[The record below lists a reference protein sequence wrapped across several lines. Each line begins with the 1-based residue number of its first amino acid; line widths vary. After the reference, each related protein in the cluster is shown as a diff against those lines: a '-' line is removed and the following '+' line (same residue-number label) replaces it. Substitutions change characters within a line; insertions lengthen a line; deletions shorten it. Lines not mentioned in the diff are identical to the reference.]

1 LELLFGEKK
10 NSEKNFGKFRKKL
23 KKNRKKFGKNSGKI
37 REKFGKNFGQ
47 LNKLLSSRWG
57 VEEQKINS
65 FSLKS
70 PFNDTRLLHIP

>member
-1 LELLFGEKK
+1 MELLFGEKK
-10 NSEKNFGKFRKKL
+10 KISEKFG
-23 KKNRKKFGKNSGKI
+23 KKFGKKSGKI
-37 REKFGKNFGQ
+37 REKFGKKSRGNPAK

-70 PFNDTRLLHIP
+70 PFNDTRLI

>member
-1 LELLFGEKK
+1 MKKFEKK
-10 NSEKNFGKFRKKL
+10 FEKKFRKKFRKKIGKKFR
-23 KKNRKKFGKNSGKI
+23 KKNREKNSGKNPA
-37 REKFGKNFGQ
+37 K

-70 PFNDTRLLHIP
+70 PFNDTRLPHIP